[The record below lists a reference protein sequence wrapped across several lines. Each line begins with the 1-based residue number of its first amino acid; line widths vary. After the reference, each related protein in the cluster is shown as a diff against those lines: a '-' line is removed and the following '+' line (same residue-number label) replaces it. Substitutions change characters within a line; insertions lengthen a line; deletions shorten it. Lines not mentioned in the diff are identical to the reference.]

1 MAAAK
6 PFFPGYQPLP
16 EELYPLPD
24 TSHGTLPGINGHIH
38 TPHSFSSFS
47 DMEQPFIMAREEG
60 ISILG
65 INDFN
70 TTGGYGEFAGL
81 AERYRVFPLFN
92 IEFMALR
99 KEEQQK
105 GIRINDPVNPGRT
118 YMSGKGLRYPASLSG
133 NSAKK
138 VEILQKESNRQTF
151 MMVERLNSFL
161 ETTSL
166 DLRFDAPAIQSEL
179 ARSLL
184 RERHI
189 AMAVRQAIMRK
200 FPGELEFR
208 EALTELFGGRPPRSP
223 HTDPAALDNEI
234 RNNLLKAGGP
244 AYVPEDEKAF
254 LSLGGVIS
262 LIHDAGGIPC
272 YPVLLDDANGHF
284 TDFEREWDLM
294 SRTLASQSIYMVE
307 LIPGRNDASIL
318 ADFVTFFDMKGFTV
332 TFGTEHNTPRLDP
345 LTVTCRGNT
354 PLSRE
359 LLTINHRGAAVI
371 AAHQYLIANGRDGF
385 PANHFPSPAEKRKLE
400 ELGMRVI
407 ATFTRPAP

>member
-1 MAAAK
+1 MAAAI
-6 PFFPGYQPLP
+6 PLFPGYQPLP
-16 EELYPLPD
+16 EELLPLPD

-38 TPHSFSSFS
+38 TPHSFSSFTS
-47 DMEQPFIMAREEG
+47 MEQPFLMARDEG
-60 ISILG
+60 ITVLG

-70 TTGGYGEFAGL
+70 TTGGYDEFAGF
-81 AERYRVFPLFN
+81 AEHYRVFPLFN
-92 IEFMALR
+92 IEFMALQ

-118 YMSGKGLRYPASLSG
+118 YMSGKGLRYPASLPE

-138 VEILQKESNRQTF
+138 VDILQKESNQQTF
-151 MMVERLNSFL
+151 MMVERLNDFL
-161 ETTSL
+161 KTTSL
-166 DLRFDAPAIQSEL
+166 DLRFDARAIQSEL

-189 AMAVRQAIMRK
+189 AMAVRQAMTLK
-200 FPGELEFR
+200 YAGETEFR

-223 HTDPAALDNEI
+223 LSDPAALDNEI

-254 LSLGGVIS
+254 LSLSGVIS
-262 LIHDAGGIPC
+262 LIRDAGGIPC

-284 TDFEREWDLM
+284 TDFEREWAM
-294 SRTLASQSIYMVE
+294 MAQTLASQSIYMVE

-318 ADFVTFFDMKGFTV
+318 AEFVTFFDTKGFTV

-354 PLSRE
+354 ALSRE

-371 AAHQYLIANGRDGF
+371 AAHQYLKANGRDGF
-385 PANHFPSPAEKRKLE
+385 PANHFPSPAEKKELE

-407 ATFTRPAP
+407 ASFTGPIP